1 MKIKNRK
8 TKKLINLET
17 AHIYLKAGTH
27 KVEDFEFD
35 KKKLVYNPD
44 VKRFWK
50 RGKKKTE
57 DYVKKI
63 NTTKKLQKIY
73 KLKVNTPVKKI
84 QETTLNKSKTNPWG
98 LYGMRE
104 FNLSYSKGN
113 PNRILQ
119 DIINFVN
126 QYYFIAIHF
135 INAEEITIHK
145 IGISINKSSS
155 AAGIFNF
162 NFSLNSCIFN
172 YIQKRFE
179 TFSVTFRIMHSLFR
193 SK

>member
-1 MKIKNRK
+1 MNKNIIDNYGMKIKNRK

-126 QYYFIAIHF
+126 QYKARLGANAFRVFISA
-135 INAEEITIHK
+135 N
-145 IGISINKSSS
+145 IGSGFYSGLI
-155 AAGIFNF
+155 
-162 NFSLNSCIFN
+162 
-172 YIQKRFE
+172 
-179 TFSVTFRIMHSLFR
+179 
-193 SK
+193 